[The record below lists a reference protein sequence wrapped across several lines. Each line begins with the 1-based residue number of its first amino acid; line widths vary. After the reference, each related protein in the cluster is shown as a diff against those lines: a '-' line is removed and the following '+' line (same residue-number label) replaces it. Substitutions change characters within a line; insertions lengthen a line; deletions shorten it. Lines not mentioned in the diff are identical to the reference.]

1 MPAHTEARAVEAQVD
16 WSADPYW
23 RNRRLTPQ
31 QLLVHDIR
39 LDSWRTDVG
48 AILEIGETFHS
59 NLLPELRNRDRLAEN
74 LAIEEYTQ
82 FRSEQQML
90 KKLVDEFGWMNAL
103 RSNEVQETIFD
114 DKSLRKCRWM

>member
-1 MPAHTEARAVEAQVD
+1 MEPRAVETQVD

-31 QLLVHDIR
+31 QLLVHDIK

-59 NLLPELRNRDRLAEN
+59 NLLPELQNRDRLGQN
-74 LAIEEYTQ
+74 LHIEELTS
-82 FRSEQQML
+82 FKSEQQML
-90 KKLVDEFGWMNAL
+90 QKLLDEFGWMNAL
-103 RSNEVQETIFD
+103 RSEEVQQTIFD
-114 DKSLRKCRWM
+114 KKLRKCRWM